1 MHNKSNTLAE
11 NIVKGSG
18 GHGMKKESLIKIF
31 NNIENLED
39 FTYTL
44 KKLFDNDGK
53 NFLSTQLV
61 TLKKPDPSQ
70 FTKWYHID
78 DRWEPSWGFS
88 KKDAGCYLYGY
99 YPQGA
104 PAYTNYLDEGVIYMG
119 ESRASTRNS
128 MLGRRTD
135 FRGTVRKDRLSPYGC
150 GTAFKKHF
158 EKNEINNCYQA
169 YLPMHSSL
177 VKDFEMNMLIDY
189 YKKFNRIPICNPDS
203 DLRRVKLKI

>member
-78 DRWEPSWGFS
+78 DRWEPSW
-88 KKDAGCYLYGY
+88 
-99 YPQGA
+99 
-104 PAYTNYLDEGVIYMG
+104 
-119 ESRASTRNS
+119 
-128 MLGRRTD
+128 
-135 FRGTVRKDRLSPYGC
+135 
-150 GTAFKKHF
+150 
-158 EKNEINNCYQA
+158 
-169 YLPMHSSL
+169 
-177 VKDFEMNMLIDY
+177 
-189 YKKFNRIPICNPDS
+189 
-203 DLRRVKLKI
+203 